1 MEVNDYITQNCKPG
15 QHRNHN
21 AINLSYANVIL
32 AGYFLKHAY
41 TQQNLWME
49 SNNATVLH
57 FMADSPRHKGSRSLC
72 SGKCSAGDVWG
83 DAGSC
88 ADAGTIPSASHAP
101 LLPGMVLESPD
112 WQDKTGSY
120 IKTWC
125 FNVSIYLKV
134 TVFMIITKLVLP
146 CIEPRAFRLV
156 HKVSQL
162 RYANLWDWITWRVQC
177 FLQGLICTAF
187 AQAL

>member
-1 MEVNDYITQNCKPG
+1 MVVHDYIAQNCKSR

-21 AINLSYANVIL
+21 AINLPYANVIL
-32 AGYFLKHAY
+32 AGYFLEHAY

-49 SNNATVLH
+49 SNNVTVLY
-57 FMADSPRHKGSRSLC
+57 FTAASPRHKGSLSLC
-72 SGKCSAGDVWG
+72 SGKCNAGDVWG

-88 ADAGTIPSASHAP
+88 VGVGTIPSVSHAP
-101 LLPGMVLESPD
+101 LLPGMVLESQD
-112 WQDKTGSY
+112 WQEKTGSY
-120 IKTWC
+120 IKIWC

-134 TVFMIITKLVLP
+134 IIFMIITKLVLP

-162 RYANLWDWITWRVQC
+162 RYANLWDRITWRAQC
-177 FLQGLICTAF
+177 FL
-187 AQAL
+187 